1 MKLKSSKEADTL
13 HQKNMNIIR
22 KLINEFESPN
32 TSQTRRLQL
41 KKTFQQI
48 IDHADKVQQ
57 QDSLFFRMAKK
68 VNDNG
73 HKGE

>member
-22 KLINEFESPN
+22 KLINEFEGPN
-32 TSQTRRLQL
+32 TSQTRRIQL
-41 KKTFQQI
+41 KKKFKEI
-48 IDHADKVQQ
+48 IAHADKVQQ

-68 VNDNG
+68 VSNNG
-73 HKGE
+73 QKGE

>member
-73 HKGE
+73 QKGE